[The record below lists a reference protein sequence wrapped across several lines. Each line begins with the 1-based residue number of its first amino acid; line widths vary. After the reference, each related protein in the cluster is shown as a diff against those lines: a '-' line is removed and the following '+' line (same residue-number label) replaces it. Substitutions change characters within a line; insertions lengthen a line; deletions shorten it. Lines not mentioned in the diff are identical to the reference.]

1 MSETYD
7 EANER
12 MVRTLGPR
20 AEGGIRGM
28 GSWSP
33 DAPDTQDVP
42 ADDEDPV
49 AAVQGVRCGGITFR
63 SEPPDAIQ
71 FIVDEPSRTV
81 TLRVQQ
87 EDEPPAV
94 AAGAAGADTC
104 ALDLSIDGSGNGVF
118 LPGTIN
124 GLAPPLT
131 LSSIPTSGTRY
142 IVLNTTWA
150 NAAISGATWSIETT
164 PPPGS
169 AVTQGAP
176 PTSLAILT
184 HVVVDGVPTR
194 VIRCG
199 NILVT
204 PFEAFRTDK
213 TPPLVAG
220 ERPWISWYGFQ
231 VAP

>member
-1 MSETYD
+1 MATLPEKFARAQGAFGEILRRFNLLRDVVRPWTD
-7 EANER
+7 VEGKGGIKVTVAEAN
-12 MVRTLGPR
+12 VV
-20 AEGGIRGM
+20 I
-28 GSWSP
+28 
-33 DAPDTQDVP
+33 DAQEL
-42 ADDEDPV
+42 ARRIDELL
-49 AAVQGVRCGGITFR
+49 
-63 SEPPDAIQ
+63 
-71 FIVDEPSRTV
+71 PS
-81 TLRVQQ
+81 
-87 EDEPPAV
+87 
-94 AAGAAGADTC
+94 GAADTC

-124 GLAPPLT
+124 GLTPPLT

-184 HVVVDGVPTR
+184 HVVVNGVPTR